1 MHSSA
6 RSQGT
11 GPSIQA
17 VSPEE
22 LYQVIVDASSQDV
35 SRIKASSER
44 LEAMLEMFGS
54 YDALQEIAS
63 RASYPLPIR
72 QQAMIQFKNAVLG
85 YWRSRKCAR
94 LSTHLCLTLEF
105 DQVPV

>member
-1 MHSSA
+1 MHFSA
-6 RSQGT
+6 RSQGI

-22 LYQVIVDASSQDV
+22 LYKVIVDASSQDV

-44 LEAMLEMFGS
+44 LQAMLEMFGS

-63 RASYPLPIR
+63 RTAYPLPIR

-85 YWRSRKCAR
+85 YWRSRKYAQPSVHP
-94 LSTHLCLTLEF
+94 LLNIGIQS
-105 DQVPV
+105 

>member
-1 MHSSA
+1 MHSLGRLQSV
-6 RSQGT
+6 GT
-11 GPSIQA
+11 SVQA

-44 LEAMLEMFGS
+44 LQAMLQMFGS
-54 YDALQEIAS
+54 YDSLQEIAS
-63 RASYPLPIR
+63 RTTYPLPIR

-85 YWRSRKCAR
+85 YWRSRKYAQ
-94 LSTHLCLTLEF
+94 LS
-105 DQVPV
+105 

>member
-6 RSQGT
+6 RSQGIS
-11 GPSIQA
+11 PSIQA

-44 LEAMLEMFGS
+44 LQAMLQMFGS

-63 RASYPLPIR
+63 RTAYPLPIR

-85 YWRSRKCAR
+85 YWRSRKYAQ
-94 LSTHLCLTLEF
+94 LSSSCS
-105 DQVPV
+105 